1 MCAGCHVTTLKVS
14 NVVYARR
21 ADVRLCA
28 VGDSFIWDEEK
39 TQEDEGCQ
47 LEDNAGQ
54 IDTTLQHY
62 AFPLALAMHEKFFD
76 EIFRWM
82 ASHAS

>member
-1 MCAGCHVTTLKVS
+1 MLLLFGIK
-14 NVVYARR
+14 R
-21 ADVRLCA
+21 
-28 VGDSFIWDEEK
+28 K

-62 AFPLALAMHEKFFD
+62 AFPLALAMHKKFLTRFSD
-76 EIFRWM
+76 GWRHMHLELVGKE
-82 ASHAS
+82 HPLEQK